1 MVIYIFLK
9 FGMMKIFETLHNVL
23 DVKME
28 VLHVKTFEEI
38 NILPILMF
46 ITKIVDASFEDV
58 KERFQH
64 VKEIE

>member
-9 FGMMKIFETLHNVL
+9 FGMVKIFETLHNVL

-38 NILPILMF
+38 NILPILMLIF
-46 ITKIVDASFEDV
+46 IKI
-58 KERFQH
+58 
-64 VKEIE
+64 